1 MMENSYWHQKWHT
14 NEIGFNQSQPN
25 QLLQRYCHTLNLQP
39 GDRVFVP
46 LCGKSIDMLWLI
58 QQGYHVIGVELSL
71 MACESFFS
79 DYNLPVKT
87 IQTESHA
94 IFQSENITLYAGDF
108 FQLNKA
114 LIGDIAAVY
123 DRAALIALPAT
134 LRRRYVDCLTP
145 LLSPLTKILLIT
157 TVYNQSEMPGPPFSV
172 DRNEIE
178 TLYGTHF
185 NIDLLYEKSIQQIP
199 EHLRKKGLG
208 SATEHAFLLT
218 LK

>member
-1 MMENSYWHQKWHT
+1 MENSYWHQRWVAQ
-14 NEIGFNQSQPN
+14 EIGFNQSQPN

-46 LCGKSIDMLWLI
+46 LCGKSIDMLWLV
-58 QQGYHVIGVELSL
+58 QQGYHVVGVELSL
-71 MACESFFS
+71 IACESFFI

-87 IQTESHA
+87 IQTESHT
-94 IFQSENITLYAGDF
+94 IFQSENITVYAGDF

-134 LRRRYVDCLTP
+134 LRRPYVDCLTR

-178 TLYGTHF
+178 TLYSSCL
-185 NIDLLYEKSIQQIP
+185 NIDLLYEKFIQKIP
-199 EHLRKKGLG
+199 EHLQNKGL
-208 SATEHAFLLT
+208 SNATEHAFLIT
-218 LK
+218 LE

>member
-1 MMENSYWHQKWHT
+1 MENSYWHQKWNAH
-14 NEIGFNQSQPN
+14 EIGFNQLQPN

-87 IQTESHA
+87 IQTESHT
-94 IFQSENITLYAGDF
+94 IFQSENITLYASDF

-114 LIGDIAAVY
+114 LIGDITAVY

-134 LRRRYVDCLTP
+134 LRRRYVDYLIS
-145 LLSPLTKILLIT
+145 LLCPSTKILLIT

-178 TLYGTHF
+178 TLYGTYLH
-185 NIDLLYEKSIQQIP
+185 IDLLYDNPIQKIP
-199 EHLRKKGLG
+199 EHLRKRGL
-208 SATEHAFLLT
+208 SDATEHAFLLA